1 MSELS
6 TSQTGS
12 LAAGQTLVTANGRHG
27 TVGALL
33 GAGGQG
39 EVYHVI
45 VEGMPLALKWYHTH
59 YIEIDTG
66 LRLRLETSVRRG
78 APTENFLWPIDMVSV
93 PGQPS
98 FGYLMPLRAERYTGI
113 RDLIAPLPNRL
124 NLTLAQRALVCLQLA
139 DSFLELHAGGFC
151 YQDINFGNIFLD
163 PATATILICDNDNVN
178 IDGAD
183 ASIYGTRKFMAPEV
197 VRREVLPSSRT
208 DLFSMAVLF
217 FYTIFGWHPLD
228 GAREHA
234 IGLMN
239 ADAELQLYG
248 TQPRFL
254 FDPVDSSNGPVA
266 GFHDPLVA
274 RWNALSPALRALFVR
289 AFRSGLHDP
298 AARVMET
305 EWRPGLSTLVDA
317 AFACPGCGFE
327 QVGGSGRSDVN
338 CLSCKAAI
346 DWPMALVMAGRTIL
360 LDNGRTFGLDSRNRR
375 RSADAR
381 VEVHPRRTEVI
392 GLRNLTQT
400 PWRVSMPGGSAH
412 RAEAGQAVRIVP
424 GARIEFGRTSGDII
438 DLRTERA
445 AA

>member
-1 MSELS
+1 MNAPAA
-6 TSQTGS
+6 GS
-12 LAAGQTLVTANGRHG
+12 LSHGQSLVTANGRRG

-39 EVYHVI
+39 EVYHVM
-45 VEGMPLALKWYHTH
+45 VEGLPLALKWYHTH

-78 APTENFLWPIDMVSV
+78 APTENFLWPIDMVTV
-93 PGQPS
+93 PGSVS
-98 FGYLMPLRAERYTGI
+98 FGYLMPLRADRYTGI
-113 RDLIAPLPNRL
+113 RDLIAPPPRRL

-139 DSFLELHAGGFC
+139 DSFLELHAAGFC

-178 IDGAD
+178 VDGAD

-197 VRREVLPSSRT
+197 VRRDVLPSSRT

-234 IGLMN
+234 IDLMN
-239 ADAELQLYG
+239 ADAELRLYG
-248 TQPRFL
+248 TEPRFI
-254 FDPVDSSNGPVA
+254 FDPADSSNGPVA

-274 RWNALSPALRALFVR
+274 RWNALSPTLRALFVR
-289 AFRSGLHDP
+289 AFGPGLQDP

-305 EWRPGLSTLVDA
+305 EWRPGMSTLVDA
-317 AFACPGCGFE
+317 AFACAGCGFE
-327 QVGGSGRSDVN
+327 QVAVPGTGRAA
-338 CLSCKAAI
+338 CLSCRA
-346 DWPMALVMAGRTIL
+346 DMVLPMALSLGSRTIL
-360 LDNGRTFGLDSRNRR
+360 LDDGRTFALDSRDRR
-375 RSADAR
+375 RSVDAR
-381 VEVHPRRTEVI
+381 VEVHPRRPELI
-392 GLRNLTQT
+392 GLRNLTADA
-400 PWRVSMPGGSAH
+400 WRVSLPGGSAH
-412 RAEAGQAVRIVP
+412 RAEAGQAVRIVA
-424 GARIEFGRTSGDII
+424 GARIEFGRGSGTIV
-438 DLRTERA
+438 DLCAKKA